1 MVTFVLSILLLV
13 VGYFVYGKVVE
24 RIFGIND
31 QQETPAYS
39 KQDGFDYTPLSWWK
53 ASLIQ
58 LLNIAGLGPIF
69 GALLG
74 ALYGPVAFLWIVI
87 GSIFGGAV
95 HDYFSGMLSLRH
107 GGAQYPYI
115 VGKYLGKSV
124 QSVINVVSIVLMILV
139 AAAFTAGPAQLMSEI
154 TPLSFTVCILIVFTY
169 LVIAAVLPIN
179 KVIGKIYPIFGGI
192 LIFMAVSIGV
202 GLFFFDNPI
211 PNITLNSL
219 HPENLPVWPL
229 LMVTIS
235 CGAISGFHSTQSPIL
250 ARTLKKESE
259 GRKVFYGA
267 MIAEGVITL
276 IWAAAGMTFF
286 GGTGALNEA
295 LSAGGPAGVVNE
307 ISISTLGT
315 LGGILAILGVI
326 ILPIT
331 TGDTALRSSR
341 MMLADL
347 LRQVTKKKFEGKLS
361 LILLIIPVAVP
372 AFLLTQMNYSFLW
385 RYVGWTNQVVATVM
399 LWTGAMYL
407 LKHHKFHW
415 ICSLPALFMTGVTS
429 IYIFYAPE
437 GFGLSYTTSMIIGS
451 VIWLI
456 IGLWFIWQVIRH
468 RAARKS
474 APVTSQLSSSSVR

>member
-1 MVTFVLSILLLV
+1 MLTFIASIVFLIA
-13 VGYFVYGKVVE
+13 GYFVYGKVVE
-24 RIFGIND
+24 RIFGAD
-31 QQETPAYS
+31 DSRKTPAYTQ
-39 KQDGFDYTPLSWWK
+39 QDGFDYMPISWWK

-74 ALYGPVAFLWIVI
+74 ALYGPVAFIWIVI
-87 GSIFGGAV
+87 GSVFAGAV

-107 GGAQYPYI
+107 NGAQYPAL
-115 VGKYLGKSV
+115 VGKYLGKNA
-124 QSVINVVSIVLMILV
+124 QNVINVVSIALMILV

-154 TPLSFTVCILIVFTY
+154 TPLGFTACILIVFVY
-169 LVIAAVLPIN
+169 LLLAAVLPIN
-179 KVIGKIYPIFGGI
+179 KVIGKIYPIFGAI

-202 GLFFFDNPI
+202 GMFFFDNPI
-211 PNITLNSL
+211 PNLTLSSL
-219 HPENLPVWPL
+219 HPGGLPMWPL

-267 MIAEGVITL
+267 MIGEGVITL

-286 GGTGALNEA
+286 GSTASLQAAIN
-295 LSAGGPAGVVNE
+295 AGGPAGVVNE

-315 LGGILAILGVI
+315 FGGILAILGVI

-347 LRQVTKKKFEGKLS
+347 LKQVTKKDFSGKGALG
-361 LILLIIPVAVP
+361 LLIIPVALP
-372 AFLLTQMNYSFLW
+372 TFLLTQMDYSFLW

-399 LWTGAMYL
+399 LWTAAMYL
-407 LKHHKFHW
+407 LKQGKFHW
-415 ICSLPALFMTGVTS
+415 IGSGPALFMTGVTS
-429 IYIFYAPE
+429 MYIFYAPE
-437 GFGLSYTTSMIIGS
+437 GFGLEYSTSMILGS
-451 VIWLI
+451 IIWAVVAV
-456 IGLWFIWQVIRH
+456 WFVWQVIRH
-468 RAARKS
+468 REGKHIEVPAQ
-474 APVTSQLSSSSVR
+474 V